1 MEDLHLTG
9 IGMTSQRT
17 RDRLIRRLQEAGI
30 KDKNVLAAMRDI
42 PRHIFVE
49 EALSSRAYEDNALPI
64 GYGQTI
70 SQPYIV
76 ALMTQTLL
84 NGRERLGK
92 VLEIGTGSGYQA
104 AVLSKVVN
112 TIYTVERIS
121 ALLNMARK
129 RFFVTKLRNIR
140 AKFDDGTAG
149 WVEHAPYD
157 GIMVTAAAERLPEDL
172 IDQLKT
178 GARLV
183 IPIGPSDSTQELF
196 VYTKLAQGVRQERLI
211 GVQFVPLVEGNM

>member
-1 MEDLHLTG
+1 MEKLHLNG

-17 RDRLIRRLQEAGI
+17 RDRLIQRLKDSGI
-30 KDKNVLAAMRDI
+30 TDRNVLNAMSEV

-84 NGRERLGK
+84 NGKERLGK

-104 AVLSKVVN
+104 AILSKLVN
-112 TIYTVERIS
+112 TVYTVERIS
-121 ALLNMARK
+121 ALLNIARK
-129 RFFVTKLRNIR
+129 RFYLAKTRNIR
-140 AKFDDGTAG
+140 AKLDDGALG
-149 WVEHAPYD
+149 WPEFAPYD
-157 GIMVTAAAERLPEDL
+157 GIMVTAAAENLPEAL
-172 IDQLKT
+172 ISQLKL

-183 IPIGPSDSTQELF
+183 IPIGPTNGAQDLF
-196 VYTKLAQGVRQERLI
+196 VYTKLAQGYRQERLI
-211 GVQFVPLVEGNM
+211 GVQFVPLVEGNI